1 MSNGFCRTECS
12 GQYCGIDDSALTLQ
26 GVALYDNTRFPVT
39 YPSCEVAF
47 MKTTFPPNSSQIID
61 LMIPP
66 ENQPLQVFKAIKVM
80 TDIS

>member
-1 MSNGFCRTECS
+1 
-12 GQYCGIDDSALTLQ
+12 
-26 GVALYDNTRFPVT
+26 
-39 YPSCEVAF
+39 